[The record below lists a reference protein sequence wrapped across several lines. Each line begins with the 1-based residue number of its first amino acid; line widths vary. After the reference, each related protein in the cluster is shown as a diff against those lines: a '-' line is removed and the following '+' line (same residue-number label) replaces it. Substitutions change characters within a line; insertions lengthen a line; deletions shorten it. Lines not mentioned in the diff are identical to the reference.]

1 MRKLTAT
8 ICLTIAVLLE
18 SVGMS
23 WSAPSVLDAWKGIEI
38 IGCREKIDISPG
50 FFSKKMK
57 NDEGIKRILL
67 SNKNRKT
74 LIGRAITIDS
84 DKHHL
89 KQFQSFVSTL
99 GSLRSV
105 QGKVDKK
112 LIDLL
117 EQGLKD
123 NWAYLNDKTVQDN
136 YINKQISGLKKRDL
150 PAYELGKI
158 NTKFYTRVGN
168 TIILFQKIGEG
179 RIENEKISGW
189 KIVHLA
195 KLKNCLVHIDTFLN
209 DKFFNERDAL
219 RFFQNT
225 NVSSTNNK

>member
-1 MRKLTAT
+1 M
-8 ICLTIAVLLE
+8 
-18 SVGMS
+18 
-23 WSAPSVLDAWKGIEI
+23 
-38 IGCREKIDISPG
+38 
-50 FFSKKMK
+50 
-57 NDEGIKRILL
+57 
-67 SNKNRKT
+67 
-74 LIGRAITIDS
+74 
-84 DKHHL
+84 
-89 KQFQSFVSTL
+89 
-99 GSLRSV
+99 

-136 YINKQISGLKKRDL
+136 YINKQISGLRKRDL
-150 PAYELGKI
+150 PTYELEKI

-168 TIILFQKIGEG
+168 TIILFQKIGAG

-209 DKFFNERDAL
+209 DNFFFNDRDAL